1 MNILMNNILMNFFIH
16 LIEYICGHQNNVQ
29 ELSSEG
35 YFLYDLET
43 LEISS
48 LYE

>member
-1 MNILMNNILMNFFIH
+1 MNNILMNFFIT
-16 LIEYICGHQNNVQ
+16 LIEYICGQSEEIHQNSCK
-29 ELSSEG
+29 EIDEG

-43 LEISS
+43 LESTT